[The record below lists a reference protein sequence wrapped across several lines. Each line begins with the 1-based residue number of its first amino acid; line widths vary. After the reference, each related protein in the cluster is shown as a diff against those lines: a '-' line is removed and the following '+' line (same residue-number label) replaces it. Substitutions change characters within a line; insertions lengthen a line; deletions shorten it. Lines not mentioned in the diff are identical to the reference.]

1 MKNKKK
7 PCETLSLARLFVKF
21 LENLRMFW
29 TFFRE
34 CAIINSYIRTENMV
48 GRLVRL
54 PGKHKEGTKRV
65 SVTLTEEEFEI
76 LKFWADKKG
85 ISINDYLRDAIE
97 LAYRRENKDYDLA
110 PLEVQ
115 RLNQLID
122 VITVLSSN
130 IQSLESVTTS
140 GFNSLLGLTRGDNY
154 LLEDEGGEL

>member
-1 MKNKKK
+1 
-7 PCETLSLARLFVKF
+7 
-21 LENLRMFW
+21 MFW
-29 TFFRE
+29 TFFQK
-34 CAIINSYIRTENMV
+34 CDIISLYIRVENTG
-48 GRLVRL
+48 GRLVCL

>member
-1 MKNKKK
+1 MGS
-7 PCETLSLARLFVKF
+7 SLG
-21 LENLRMFW
+21 MFHSLV
-29 TFFRE
+29 RD
-34 CAIINSYIRTENMV
+34 SYIRTENAS
-48 GRLVRL
+48 GRLVYL

>member
-1 MKNKKK
+1 M
-7 PCETLSLARLFVKF
+7 
-21 LENLRMFW
+21 
-29 TFFRE
+29 
-34 CAIINSYIRTENMV
+34 
-48 GRLVRL
+48 